1 MLPFSGRL
9 GRISPK
15 GGENMFDFQVPQI
28 EIPTPPIAY
37 SYSDTQVE
45 IIKEYILAYQASL
58 DPDKDVALL
67 LTHFGNSILMEVTH
81 IGYEESVLVVFKGL
95 VNGRESV
102 LIQHVSQLNFLLTS
116 VDKSPDIPKR
126 KIGFTAPKD

>member
-1 MLPFSGRL
+1 
-9 GRISPK
+9 
-15 GGENMFDFQVPQI
+15 MFEFPELNIANYEVKPL
-28 EIPTPPIAY
+28 PIAY

-45 IIKEYILAYQASL
+45 IIKDYILEFQKSL
-58 DPDKDVALL
+58 DPDRDVALL

-95 VNGRESV
+95 VNGRPST

-116 VDKSPDIPKR
+116 VPKDPELPR
-126 KIGFTAPKD
+126 RQIGFTLPQD

>member
-1 MLPFSGRL
+1 MFELPVVPSL
-9 GRISPK
+9 PTMDIPK
-15 GGENMFDFQVPQI
+15 VS
-28 EIPTPPIAY
+28 IPAPPIAY

-45 IIKEYILAYQASL
+45 IIKDYVLKYQESL
-58 DPDKDVALL
+58 DPSKDVALL

-81 IGYEESVLVVFKGL
+81 IGYEESVLIVFKGY

-116 VDKSPDIPKR
+116 VDKSPDVPKR
-126 KIGFTAPKD
+126 KIGFTLPED

>member
-1 MLPFSGRL
+1 
-9 GRISPK
+9 
-15 GGENMFDFQVPQI
+15 MFNVPTPQI
-28 EIPTPPIAY
+28 NIPTPPIAY

-45 IIKEYILAYQASL
+45 IIKDYVLKYQEAL

-81 IGYEESVLVVFKGL
+81 IGYEESVLVIFRGF
-95 VNGRESV
+95 VNGKESV

-116 VDKSPDIPKR
+116 VDKSPDVPKR
-126 KIGFTAPKD
+126 TIGFTLPED

>member
-1 MLPFSGRL
+1 
-9 GRISPK
+9 
-15 GGENMFDFQVPQI
+15 MFDLPSMPILPQI
-28 EIPTPPIAY
+28 DIPDITVPVSPIAY

-45 IIKEYILAYQASL
+45 IIKDYVLKYQESL

-81 IGYEESVLVVFKGL
+81 IGYEESVLIVFKGY

-116 VDKSPDIPKR
+116 VDKAPDVPKR
-126 KIGFTAPKD
+126 KIGFTLPED

>member
-1 MLPFSGRL
+1 
-9 GRISPK
+9 
-15 GGENMFDFQVPQI
+15 MFDLPSMPILPQI
-28 EIPTPPIAY
+28 DIPDITVPVSPIAY

-45 IIKEYILAYQASL
+45 IIKDYVLKYQESL

-81 IGYEESVLVVFKGL
+81 IGYEESVLIVFKGY

-116 VDKSPDIPKR
+116 VDKSPDVPKR
-126 KIGFTAPKD
+126 KIGFTLPED